1 MHRRR
6 QEEKRVEELFQYHRK
21 NIMSKYALFD
31 FDDSVD
37 NLSAVSE
44 KYAPLVPETAD
55 FKQKLA

>member
-1 MHRRR
+1 
-6 QEEKRVEELFQYHRK
+6 
-21 NIMSKYALFD
+21 MSKDALFD